1 MEKVLDKISEYGI
14 INNIFPGAVFV
25 YALDLLFKIKIQTDD
40 VLIMIFVYYFVG
52 VILSRVGS
60 IVVEPVL
67 KKFKL
72 LNRADYKEFVAA
84 EKKDEKIQILLGVGN
99 MYRTLIA
106 VIIMLAVTKGVNELV
121 SICPGLKVVAIVC
134 GVICLLI
141 LLIIS
146 YRKQTDYIR
155 KRVECL
161 KEED

>member
-40 VLIMIFVYYFVG
+40 FLIMIFVYYFVG

-84 EKKDEKIQILLGVGN
+84 EKKDEKIQILLGFGN

-106 VIIMLAVTKGVNELV
+106 AIIMLVVTKGVNELV
-121 SICPGLKVVAIVC
+121 SICPRLKVAAVVC

-161 KEED
+161 KED